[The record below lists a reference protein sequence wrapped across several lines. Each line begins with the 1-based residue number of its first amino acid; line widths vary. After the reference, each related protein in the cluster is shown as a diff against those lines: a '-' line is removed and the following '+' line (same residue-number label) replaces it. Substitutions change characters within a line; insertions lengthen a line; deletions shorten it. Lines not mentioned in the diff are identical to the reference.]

1 MELRVEAG
9 PKVMLTNSLS
19 GKARNVPDN
28 EFFIVAFNYQLIR
41 MRKAALKTGKNG
53 IFQFCGLLWNQTQP
67 EEIRAAQLQQGKK
80 LYFCPPQAV
89 RFVWA
94 FCWAS
99 QWVKLQTEHALYLW

>member
-19 GKARNVPDN
+19 GKAQNVPDN

-53 IFQFCGLLWNQTQP
+53 IFQFCGLL
-67 EEIRAAQLQQGKK
+67 
-80 LYFCPPQAV
+80 
-89 RFVWA
+89 
-94 FCWAS
+94 
-99 QWVKLQTEHALYLW
+99 